1 MSAMSAR
8 RWNAAKCIAALLS
21 AVKGCQIRSSCGA
34 RSLRAAAEWAFS
46 MQFLRLLAS
55 IGTGVLAAGSAGP
68 GAAADFYQG
77 KTLTVI
83 VGYAPGGGV
92 DTTARAVT
100 RHLGRFIPGNPA
112 VTVQNMEGAAG
123 IVSVNHLVR
132 RVAPDGLTLGIPGRS
147 WFVEGIVKRAGA
159 AFDPVA
165 LTYIGSPGSVT
176 SAAYIRT
183 ATGIR
188 SFDELKASGRPVSF
202 GALGAGS
209 HTATVPNLLAAAGA
223 PIKVILG
230 YVSTARILLALEQGE
245 IDGSFTTG
253 DGLANRTALTKQ
265 VVPIVQS
272 AARYPGLPLLR
283 DVIRPEHRPVLDL
296 VLATDAFGVP
306 IVGPPG
312 METAQ
317 TAILRQAFIAMA
329 QDQDYQAAA
338 RRVELPVGS
347 PIEGGK
353 LADMMR
359 TLAAATT
366 PEVIAEFQ
374 KLASGK

>member
-1 MSAMSAR
+1 LELAARSYELRIGILEAR
-8 RWNAAKCIAALLS
+8 RACLRRGRRLSDVDAVPAL
-21 AVKGCQIRSSCGA
+21 AFVDRRGRPGCRIGRAGA
-34 RSLRAAAEWAFS
+34 F
-46 MQFLRLLAS
+46 
-55 IGTGVLAAGSAGP
+55 
-68 GAAADFYQG
+68 AADFYQG

-112 VTVQNMEGAAG
+112 VTVQNMEGGAG
-123 IVSVNHLVR
+123 IVSVNHRPHRDRDQDLR
-132 RVAPDGLTLGIPGRS
+132 RAESLG
-147 WFVEGIVKRAGA
+147 EDA
-159 AFDPVA
+159 
-165 LTYIGSPGSVT
+165 
-176 SAAYIRT
+176 
-183 ATGIR
+183 
-188 SFDELKASGRPVSF
+188 SF

-223 PIKVILG
+223 PIRVVLG

-245 IDGSFTTG
+245 VDGSFTTG
-253 DGLANRTALTKQ
+253 DGLASRAALAKQ

-283 DVIRPEHRPVLDL
+283 NVIREQHRPVLDL
-296 VLATDAFGVP
+296 VMATDTFGVP

-312 METAQ
+312 MAAEQ
-317 TAILRQAFIAMA
+317 TAILRKAFLAMA
-329 QDQDYQAAA
+329 QDQDYQADA

-347 PIEGGK
+347 PIEGGR
-353 LADMMR
+353 LAEMMR

-366 PEVIAEFQ
+366 SDVISEFQ

>member
-1 MSAMSAR
+1 MP
-8 RWNAAKCIAALLS
+8 ALRLLI
-21 AVKGCQIRSSCGA
+21 GQ
-34 RSLRAAAEWAFS
+34 S
-46 MQFLRLLAS
+46 MQFLRLLWVVG
-55 IGTGVLAAGSAGP
+55 IGALVGAAAAGPPA
-68 GAAADFYQG
+68 AAADFYQG

-147 WFVEGIVKRAGA
+147 WFVEGIVKRQGA

-183 ATGIR
+183 ATGIK
-188 SFDELKASGRPVSF
+188 SFAELKASGRPVSF

-245 IDGSFTTG
+245 VDGSFTTG
-253 DGLANRTALTKQ
+253 DGLANRTALAKQ

-272 AARYPGLPLLR
+272 ASRYPGLPLLR
-283 DVIRPEHRPVLDL
+283 DVVRSEHRPVLEL
-296 VLATDAFGVP
+296 VLATDTFGVP
-306 IVGPPG
+306 IIGPPG
-312 METAQ
+312 MAAGQ
-317 TAILRQAFIAMA
+317 TAVLRKAFVAMA
-329 QDQDYQAAA
+329 QDQDYQADA

-359 TLAAATT
+359 ALAAATT
-366 PEVIAEFQ
+366 PDVVAEFQ

>member
-1 MSAMSAR
+1 MMR
-8 RWNAAKCIAALLS
+8 PNTGRVGL
-21 AVKGCQIRSSCGA
+21 G
-34 RSLRAAAEWAFS
+34 WAFS
-46 MQFLRLLAS
+46 MQFLRLLISVGKSALA
-55 IGTGVLAAGSAGP
+55 GVLTSALAAGAAP
-68 GAAADFYQG
+68 VARAADFYQG

-100 RHLGRFIPGNPA
+100 RHLGRFIPGHPA

-123 IVSVNHLVR
+123 VVSVNHLVR

-147 WFVEGIVKRAGA
+147 WFIEGIVRRQGVT
-159 AFDPVA
+159 FDPVA

-176 SAAYIRT
+176 SAAYLRTAIGIRT
-183 ATGIR
+183 Y
-188 SFDELKASGRPVSF
+188 DELKASPKPVTF
-202 GALGAGS
+202 GALGAGT

-223 PIKVILG
+223 PIRVVLG

-253 DGLANRTALTKQ
+253 DGLTNRAALAKQ

-272 AARYPGLPLLR
+272 SDRYPGLPLVR
-283 DVIRPEHRPVLDL
+283 DVIRDEHRPVLDL
-296 VLATDAFGVP
+296 VLATDTFGVP

-312 METAQ
+312 MAAEP
-317 TAILRQAFIAMA
+317 TAILRKAFLAMA
-329 QDQDYQAAA
+329 QDPEYQADAQ
-338 RRVELPVGS
+338 RVELPVGR

-353 LADMMR
+353 LAEMMR
-359 TLAAATT
+359 SLATATT
-366 PEVIAEFQ
+366 PAVIAEFQ
-374 KLASGK
+374 KLAAGK

>member
-1 MSAMSAR
+1 MTR
-8 RWNAAKCIAALLS
+8 YLLALLCC
-21 AVKGCQIRSSCGA
+21 ATVG
-34 RSLRAAAEWAFS
+34 L
-46 MQFLRLLAS
+46 MAS
-55 IGTGVLAAGSAGP
+55 PAST
-68 GAAADFYQG
+68 ADFYQG

-100 RHLGRFIPGNPA
+100 RHLGRFIPGNPV

-147 WFVEGIVKRAGA
+147 WFVEGIVKRPGI
-159 AFDPVA
+159 AFDPVT

-176 SAAYIRT
+176 SAAYVRT
-183 ATGIR
+183 ATGVT
-188 SFDELKASGRPVSF
+188 SLESLKSSQRTVTF
-202 GALGAGS
+202 GALAAGS
-209 HTATVPNLLAAAGA
+209 HTATVPNLLAATGA
-223 PIKVILG
+223 PIKVVLG

-253 DGLANRTALTKQ
+253 DGLASRPQLVKQ

-272 AARYPGLPLLR
+272 AERYPGLPLLR
-283 DVIRPEHRPVLDL
+283 DVVREQHRPLLDL
-296 VLATDAFGVP
+296 VMATDTFGVQV
-306 IVGPPG
+306 VGPPG
-312 METAQ
+312 IPAEQ
-317 TAILRQAFIAMA
+317 TAILRKAFLAMA
-329 QDQDYQAAA
+329 HDKDYQADAQ
-338 RRVELPVGS
+338 RVELPVGN

-359 TLAAATT
+359 ALAAATT
-366 PEVIAEFQ
+366 PEVIAGFH
-374 KLASGK
+374 KLSSGK